1 MSKTRTVQDGE
12 HLSGIAAEEG
22 FGNFHTIFDHPEN
35 ADLKNNRD
43 AHVLFPGDQV
53 FVPDRQDRDESR
65 STDAAHQFQTDI
77 PPLFLRCR
85 LLDVNG
91 TPITNATCNLTIDS
105 AAVPD
110 VTTDGKGILEQQI
123 GRPAKIAA
131 ITAHLPPPKAADP
144 DAAPPDVTVVFDVRI
159 GRLNPETKC
168 SGQQA
173 RLNNL
178 AYFAGFTVKDLEQL
192 LWATEEF
199 ECDQNK
205 AQVTKRPTLVPAP
218 KEGEDDP
225 ATSQPD
231 ATTGIQEAAIIAQLK
246 KAHGI

>member
-1 MSKTRTVQDGE
+1 MPKNHIVKQGE
-12 HLSGIAAEEG
+12 HMSGIAAGEG
-22 FGNFHTIFDHPEN
+22 FGNFHTIFDRPEN
-35 ADLKNNRD
+35 ADLKQNRD
-43 AHVLFPGDQV
+43 PHVLFPGDLV
-53 FVPDRQDRDESR
+53 FVPDREDRNESR
-65 STDAAHQFQTDI
+65 PTDAAHKFQTEI
-77 PPLFLRCR
+77 PPLFLRCK

-91 TPITNATCNLTIDS
+91 TPIAKANCNLTIDS

-110 VTTDGKGILEQQI
+110 VTTNGSGILLQQI
-123 GRPAKIAA
+123 GRLAKTAE
-131 ITAHLPPPKAADP
+131 ITAHLPPTKPIDP
-144 DAAPPDVTVVFDVRI
+144 NDTPPDITVTFDAKI
-159 GRLNPETKC
+159 GSLNPETKF

-173 RLNNL
+173 RLNNM

-205 AQVTKRPTLVPAP
+205 AQVIKRPKLVPAP

-231 ATTGIQEAAIIAQLK
+231 AKTGIQDADIIAKLK
-246 KAHGI
+246 KVHGL